1 MKENNMRGYA
11 VLVVLFVSVSMAAL
25 VVPVPKTLAFW
36 MSYVGF
42 IVALVMQ
49 VIVWKT
55 AFGRGNSM
63 KSTFLGLPVVHIG
76 TVYLVLQII
85 VLGVFAFVPGLPE
98 WAAILATVALAAIAG
113 VCLISA
119 DAARDEIE
127 RVEDHVGGKVAFLKS
142 LQADAE
148 LLARTE
154 ADAEVKEQLEN
165 LAWKIRFSDPMSPC
179 GLEELDGQIA
189 RQVAA
194 LKDASLTSEQKDQ
207 AIKDISELLD
217 ERNAT
222 CKILK

>member
-127 RVEDHVGGKVAFLKS
+127 RVEDHVGGK
-142 LQADAE
+142 
-148 LLARTE
+148 

-217 ERNAT
+217 ERNAK